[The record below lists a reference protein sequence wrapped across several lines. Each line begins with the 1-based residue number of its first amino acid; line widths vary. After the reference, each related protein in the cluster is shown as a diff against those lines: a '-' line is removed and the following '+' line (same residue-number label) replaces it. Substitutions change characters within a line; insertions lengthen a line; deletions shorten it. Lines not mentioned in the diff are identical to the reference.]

1 MRAGV
6 GRAPGWERR
15 MKARGHWF
23 GLGGM
28 AGLLVGGAAMT
39 APRGGE
45 TFEARVLAEINAA
58 RTDPADYAARLR
70 VADGAVG
77 GDDGWSREDRAYDA
91 AARQEAIDFL
101 SHQRPLSA
109 LSPSAGLGAAA
120 EQLARQ
126 QALDGQVG
134 HASALRERIEGYRVW
149 SGVVAETISYGMTTP
164 AAVVQ
169 QLVIDEGVPGRGH
182 RGVLFDQTLNVAG
195 VGCGPHPTYRFMC
208 VIDFAG
214 AVIRR

>member
-15 MKARGHWF
+15 MKARGNWF

-134 HASALRERIEGYRVW
+134 HASALRERIEGYFKAEKVP
-149 SGVVAETISYGMTTP
+149 VVMRYFDPSYLVRSSPANAEDSILCDLFARH
-164 AAVVQ
+164 AA
-169 QLVIDEGVPGRGH
+169 H
-182 RGVLFDQTLNVAG
+182 
-195 VGCGPHPTYRFMC
+195 
-208 VIDFAG
+208 
-214 AVIRR
+214 AVEHHDDLLRR

>member
-39 APRGGE
+39 APRGDE

-58 RTDPADYAARLR
+58 RTDPANYAARLR

-91 AARQEAIDFL
+91 AARQ
-101 SHQRPLSA
+101 
-109 LSPSAGLGAAA
+109 
-120 EQLARQ
+120 
-126 QALDGQVG
+126 DGRND
-134 HASALRERIEGYRVW
+134 ASARANVERWRAFGQRA
-149 SGVVAETISYGMTTP
+149 GQRRR
-164 AAVVQ
+164 AV
-169 QLVIDEGVPGRGH
+169 R
-182 RGVLFDQTLNVAG
+182 
-195 VGCGPHPTYRFMC
+195 
-208 VIDFAG
+208 
-214 AVIRR
+214 